1 MCWYVLIF
9 AKSHVQC
16 PVRHVPCCA
25 KTVVSTPSANT
36 SVGRRAC
43 RAVTN
48 AGRGVS
54 IISAI
59 DGVVSCAIVQDVTNL
74 VRRFSNV
81 EVGVIPTL
89 VVVCVGRS
97 AFVPCAR
104 KTMVQMQSPKFF

>member
-1 MCWYVLIF
+1 M
-9 AKSHVQC
+9 KC

-48 AGRGVS
+48 AGGGVS
-54 IISAI
+54 IISAT